1 MGSVKPF
8 LFAKLKADFS
18 CLGGQAFLIV
28 VIGDEGAGF
37 GTGKITKPLRFTH
50 FSPRLF
56 WVKSDSSSYTQ
67 PFRGIEGPPGP
78 THRGH
83 QCRFPHGP
91 RQIPRNFQ

>member
-1 MGSVKPF
+1 MSSVKPF

-18 CLGGQAFLIV
+18 YLGGQAFLIV

-56 WVKSDSSSYTQ
+56 WVKL
-67 PFRGIEGPPGP
+67 EGPPGP